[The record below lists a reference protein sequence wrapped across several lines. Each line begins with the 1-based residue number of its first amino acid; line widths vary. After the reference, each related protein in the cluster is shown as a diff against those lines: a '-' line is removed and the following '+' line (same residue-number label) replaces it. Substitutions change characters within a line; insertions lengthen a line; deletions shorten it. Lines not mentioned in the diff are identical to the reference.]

1 MPAII
6 ILVVLLTGF
15 LFTSRYPL
23 ARFKQ
28 LRSSGW
34 AFYLHAFAWGSLFSS
49 AAAILTL
56 WIDHFNPTVH
66 WPAYSFI
73 SSITKPGTQEA
84 YTLWLGVKLWT
95 WGLISVTLAW
105 GSGTITSKFASVRQ
119 QAGLRVAKENEFEM
133 LLYTATKDINL
144 VQVTLLSRKVYIGF
158 VWKTVS
164 VEDLS
169 KTEYFS
175 IIPVFSGYRKDDTLT
190 LEITTDYLKFY
201 GTSGLLDPPSDEE
214 GWDPITQLERF
225 KVVAPSREV
234 ASISFFDADAHE
246 GVVKASTADLN
257 KTSKKTKHR

>member
-49 AAAILTL
+49 VAAICTL
-56 WIDHFNPTVH
+56 WIDSSNPTASV
-66 WPAYSFI
+66 
-73 SSITKPGTQEA
+73 SSYPILSSLGGLKTQIG
-84 YTLWLGVKLWT
+84 YDLWLGVKLWT

-158 VWKTVS
+158 VLKTVS

-175 IIPVFSGYRKDDTLT
+175 IIPVFSGYRKDNTLA

-201 GTSGLLDPPSDEE
+201 ETSGLLTPPDDEE
-214 GWDPITQLERF
+214 GWDPIVHLERF

-257 KTSKKTKHR
+257 KPSKKAKYR

>member
-49 AAAILTL
+49 AAAIC
-56 WIDHFNPTVH
+56 
-66 WPAYSFI
+66 
-73 SSITKPGTQEA
+73 
-84 YTLWLGVKLWT
+84 TLWLDYSDPTASVHSYPLISSLGKLKTQVGYDLWVGVKFWT

-105 GSGTITSKFASVRQ
+105 GFGTTTSKFAFARQ

-133 LLYTATKDINL
+133 LLYTATEDINL

-158 VWKTVS
+158 VLKTVS

-175 IIPVFSGYRKDDTLT
+175 IIPVFSGYRRDDILT
-190 LEITTDYLKFY
+190 LEITTNYLKFY
-201 GTSGLLDPPSDEE
+201 GKSGLLNPQNDKEE
-214 GWDPITQLERF
+214 WHFIAQIERF
-225 KVVAPSREV
+225 KVVVPSREV
-234 ASISFFDADAHE
+234 ASISFFDADAHD
-246 GVVKASTADLN
+246 GVLEVSRADLR
-257 KTSKKTKHR
+257 KTSRKTKHR